1 MNRGVPPTYFTY
13 EVTSHEPMLDAAGQ
27 PLCDAEGRPYVRAT
41 NFAPRVLPLFL
52 EGPTHAMKVAED
64 AASAHAL
71 HQQVRQSALFDHQ
84 LGMFKVNASLAAES
98 PEIGR
103 ARAFTPGWLE
113 NESIWLHME
122 AKYLLELLRAGL
134 FAEFFAAMRQAL
146 PPFLAAETYGRS
158 PLENSSFIVS
168 SAHPDPTLHGR
179 GFVARLSGVT
189 AEFLSM
195 WTTMMAGRQ
204 PFFMQDGQLHLAL
217 QPALPAWL
225 FDEQNQLSFRFLG
238 HTTVT
243 VHNPAGLDTWQA
255 SPSRTVLTPANRAA
269 LELPGALIGPP
280 YAAMVRSGQIE
291 AIHIYFE

>member
-1 MNRGVPPTYFTY
+1 MY
-13 EVTSHEPMLDAAGQ
+13 
-27 PLCDAEGRPYVRAT
+27 
-41 NFAPRVLPLFL
+41 
-52 EGPTHAMKVAED
+52 
-64 AASAHAL
+64 
-71 HQQVRQSALFDHQ
+71 
-84 LGMFKVNASLAAES
+84 KVNASLAADS
-98 PEIGR
+98 HEIGR

-122 AKYLLELLRAGL
+122 AKYLLELLKAGL
-134 FAEFFAAMRQAL
+134 YAEFFAALRQAL

-168 SAHPDPTLHGR
+168 SAHPDPNLHGR

-204 PFFMQDGQLHLAL
+204 PFFVQDGQLHLAL
-217 QPALPAWL
+217 QPALPGWL

-255 SPSRTVLTPANRAA
+255 SPSRTVLTPTNGEA
-269 LELPGALIGPP
+269 LELPDAIIGPP
-280 YAAMVRSGQIE
+280 YAAMVRSGQFE
-291 AIHIYFE
+291 TIHIYFG